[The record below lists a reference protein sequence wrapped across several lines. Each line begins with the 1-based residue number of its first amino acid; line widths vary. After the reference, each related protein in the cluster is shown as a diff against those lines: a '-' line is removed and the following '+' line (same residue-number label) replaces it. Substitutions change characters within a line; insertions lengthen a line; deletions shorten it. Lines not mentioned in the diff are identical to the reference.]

1 VKTTILFLAGILLV
15 SLNSFAQNGSKI
27 SWNKTYK
34 VRVVEN
40 YHAPDSGSRK
50 AKITFKDN
58 RIYFHDFSDNWDFT
72 YTPYTISVDSNTQII
87 TFNSDVTDDSW
98 IKRKLSGT
106 ITGDVIEGTIVI
118 TTTDGVKWP
127 SSFSGKLKK

>member
-1 VKTTILFLAGILLV
+1 M
-15 SLNSFAQNGSKI
+15 SLNSFAQNEDNI
-27 SWNKTYK
+27 LLNKTYK
-34 VRVVEN
+34 VTVVEDYN
-40 YHAPDSGSRK
+40 PTDSGPRK

-58 RIYFHDFSDNWDFT
+58 VIYFHDFSDNWDFT
-72 YTPYTISVDSNTQII
+72 YIPCTISVDSNTQII
-87 TFNSDVTDDSW
+87 TFNSDVFDDSW

-106 ITGDVIEGTIVI
+106 ITGDVIEGNILI